1 MRFKTI
7 LPSLLIL
14 FSFACSSQE
23 LPKLQI
29 IPLPENVVQ
38 DAGSFDLNAGTHIVV
53 YGSREAEDCARLLN
67 EVVAG
72 ISNYTLAIEKGKAGK
87 VKKGIYFQ
95 LDSLRKDWNCEG
107 YRLQIGPDSVVL
119 IARAPAGLFYG
130 VQTIAQLLTD
140 SRFYSPGKRKW
151 ELPALRIDDR
161 PAFVYRGLHL
171 DVSRHFFPKEF
182 VMKCIDLMS
191 EYKLNRFHWHLTDGA
206 GWRIEI
212 KRYPELTRRAAWRA
226 EKDYLTWWKGGRQY
240 VTQDSADAYGGYYTQ
255 EDVREVVAYA
265 ASKYVT
271 VIPEIEMPGHSE
283 EVLAVF
289 PELGCTGKPYRN
301 GEFCIGNEKTFEFVE
316 NVLTEVLEL
325 FPSEYIHI
333 GGDEASAR
341 AWKKCPKCQKRIQQE
356 QLKDEKGLQ
365 SYMIH
370 RVEKFLNRHGR
381 KLIGW
386 DEILEGGL
394 APGAA
399 VMSWRGE
406 KGGIEAAKA
415 EHPVVMTPGGYCYFD
430 SYQAEPQT
438 QPYAIGGFTPYL
450 KTYSYNPVPEDLT
463 PEEAKYILG
472 AQANLWTEYISTPS
486 HAEYMIFPRLL
497 ALAEVVWTP
506 KEKKDPEDFK
516 YRLEKH
522 LALLEQ
528 KGVNAFRLSDRV
540 DILTEVDTA
549 GRRIKVW
556 FDTEKYR
563 PVIRYTVNGMAP
575 DGQSPVYREPFFV
588 TDSTEVKAAIFKGEM
603 RSEPVSAAR
612 LDYHKA
618 IGKKVVY
625 RYRYNNGYPAAGAVT
640 LTDGYRGGLTYSDG
654 RWQGFLTN
662 FEVTVDLEETTDLS
676 YVSLKFMQLTGPGV
690 YMPDYVRVS
699 ISDDGKEFREV
710 GLVRNDVPVDVST
723 LVLKDFT
730 VRFSGKG
737 RYVRVFAKKH
747 AGFQFVDEV
756 VVY

>member
-1 MRFKTI
+1 MKFKTA
-7 LPSLLIL
+7 LPLFLIL

-23 LPKLQI
+23 HPKLQI
-29 IPLPENVVQ
+29 IPLPENVVL
-38 DAGSFDLNAGTHIVV
+38 DAGSFDLDAKTHMVV
-53 YGSREAEDCARLLN
+53 PDHREAEDCARLLN
-67 EVVAG
+67 EVVTG
-72 ISNYTLAIEKGKAGK
+72 VSNYALPLEKEKNGK
-87 VKKGIYFQ
+87 VKRGIYFR
-95 LDSLRKDWNCEG
+95 LDSLRKDWDKEG
-107 YRLQIGPDSVVL
+107 YRLQISPDSIVL
-119 IARAPAGLFYG
+119 AARTPVGLFYG
-130 VQTIAQLLTD
+130 VQTIVQILTD
-140 SRFYSPGKRKW
+140 GQFYSPEKRKW
-151 ELPALRIDDR
+151 KLPAVRIEDR

-212 KRYPELTRRAAWRA
+212 KKYPELTHRAAWRA
-226 EKDYLTWWKGGRQY
+226 EKDYLKWWKGSRRY
-240 VTQDSADAYGGYYTQ
+240 VTSDSANAYGGYYTQ
-255 EDVREVVAYA
+255 DEIREVVAYA
-265 ASKYVT
+265 ASRYVT

-289 PELGCTGKPYRN
+289 PELSCTGKPYQN

-333 GGDEASAR
+333 GGDEASKR
-341 AWKKCPKCQKRIQQE
+341 AWRKCPKCQKRIQQE
-356 QLKDEKGLQ
+356 RLKDERGLQ

-370 RVEKFLNRHGR
+370 RVENFLNSHGR

-415 EHPVVMTPGGYCYFD
+415 GHPVVMTPGVYCYFD

-450 KTYSYNPVPEDLT
+450 KTYSYHPVPEALS
-463 PEEAKYILG
+463 PEEARYILG
-472 AQANLWTEYISTPS
+472 AQANVWAEYISTTS

-506 KEKKDPEDFK
+506 KERKDREDFK
-516 YRLEKH
+516 YRVEKH
-522 LALLEQ
+522 LALLAE

-563 PVIRYTVNGMAP
+563 PVIRYTLNGAEP
-575 DGQSPVYREPFFV
+575 GVQSAVYREPFYV
-588 TDSTEVKAAIFKGEM
+588 TDSTCVKAAIFDGGVRGEA
-603 RSEPVSAAR
+603 VSSAR

-618 IGKKVVY
+618 IGKKVTY
-625 RYRYNNGYPAAGAVT
+625 RYRYNSGYPAGGETT

-662 FEVTVDLEETTDLS
+662 LEVTIDLEKITDLG

-690 YMPDYVRVS
+690 YMPDYVKVS
-699 ISDDGKEFREV
+699 VSDDGKEFREV
-710 GLVRNDVPVDVST
+710 GQVVNDVPADVST

-730 VRFSGKG
+730 VRFSDKA
-737 RYVRVFAKKH
+737 RYVKVFAKKH

-756 VVY
+756 VIY

>member
-1 MRFKTI
+1 MKFKII
-7 LPSLLIL
+7 LPTLLIL

-23 LPKLQI
+23 LPTLQI
-29 IPLPENVVQ
+29 IPLPEKMVLEPGRFQ
-38 DAGSFDLNAGTHIVV
+38 LDARTNIVV
-53 YGSREAEDCARLLN
+53 FGGREAEDCARLLN
-67 EVVAG
+67 KVIG
-72 ISNYTLAIEKGKAGK
+72 GMSNYTLPLEKEGGKNIQ
-87 VKKGIYFQ
+87 KGIYFQ
-95 LDSLRKDWNCEG
+95 LDSLGKGSNREG
-107 YRLQIGPDSVVL
+107 YRLRINSDSVVL
-119 IARAPAGLFYG
+119 VAQTPAGLFYG

-140 SRFYSPGKRKW
+140 GQFYSPEKRIW
-151 ELPALRIDDR
+151 ELPVLRIEDQ
-161 PAFVYRGLHL
+161 PAFGYRGLHL

-212 KRYPELTRRAAWRA
+212 KKYPELTRRAAWRM
-226 EKDYLTWWKGGRQY
+226 ERDYLKWWKGGRQY
-240 VTQDSADAYGGYYTQ
+240 AAQDSTHVYGGYYTQ
-255 EDVREVVAYA
+255 EDIKEVVAYA
-265 ASKYVT
+265 ASKYVM

-289 PELGCTGKPYRN
+289 PELGCTGKPYQN
-301 GEFCIGNEKTFEFVE
+301 GELCIGNEKTFEFVE
-316 NVLTEVLEL
+316 QVLTEVLEL

-333 GGDEASAR
+333 GGDEASKR

-356 QLKDEKGLQ
+356 NLKDEKGLQ

-370 RVEKFLNRHGR
+370 RVEKFLSSHGR

-415 EHPVVMTPGGYCYFD
+415 GHPVVMTPGGYCYFD

-450 KTYSYNPVPEDLT
+450 KTYSYDPIPEALT
-463 PEEAKYILG
+463 AEEAKFILG
-472 AQANLWTEYISTPS
+472 AQANVWAEYIPTTS

-506 KEKKDPEDFK
+506 RERKDREDFK
-516 YRLEKH
+516 YRVEKH
-522 LALLEQ
+522 LALLAQ

-556 FDTEKYR
+556 FDSEKYQ
-563 PVIRYTVNGMAP
+563 PVIRYTLNGSEP
-575 DGQSPVYREPFFV
+575 DGQSPVYSQPFYV
-588 TDSTEVKAAIFKGEM
+588 TDSIQVKAAIFNGEV
-603 RSEPVSAAR
+603 RSELVSSSR

-618 IGKKVVY
+618 IGKKVAY
-625 RYRYNNGYPAAGAVT
+625 RYRYNSGYPAAGLTT

-654 RWQGFLTN
+654 RWQGFLTHL
-662 FEVTVDLEETTDLS
+662 EVTVDLEKVTELS

-690 YMPDYVRVS
+690 YMPDYVKVS
-699 ISDDGKEFREV
+699 VSDDGKVFQDV
-710 GLVRNDVPVDVST
+710 GQVNNDVSTDVST

-730 VRFSGKG
+730 VRFSAKG
-737 RYVRVFAKKH
+737 RYVKVFAKKH
-747 AGFQFVDEV
+747 AGFQFVDEI

>member
-29 IPLPENVVQ
+29 IPLPESVVL
-38 DAGSFDLNAGTHIVV
+38 DAGNFHLDAGTPIVV
-53 YGSREAEDCARLLN
+53 SDDRRAEDCARLLN
-67 EVVAG
+67 DVIAG
-72 ISNYTLAIEKGKAGK
+72 ISNYTLPL
-87 VKKGIYFQ
+87 KKEEERRVRRGIYFR
-95 LDSLRKDWNCEG
+95 LDSLGKERNEEG
-107 YRLQIGPDSVVL
+107 YRLQISPDSIVL
-119 IARAPAGLFYG
+119 AAQTPAGLFYG
-130 VQTIAQLLTD
+130 IQTLAQLLTD
-140 SRFYSPGKRKW
+140 SQFYSPEKRKW
-151 ELPALRIDDR
+151 NLPALRIVDR
-161 PAFVYRGLHL
+161 PAFEYRGMHL

-182 VMKCIDLMS
+182 VMKYIDLMS
-191 EYKLNRFHWHLTDGA
+191 AYKLNRFHWHLTDGA

-212 KRYPELTRRAAWRA
+212 KKYPELTRMAAWRM
-226 EKDYLTWWKGGRQY
+226 EKDYLTWWKGKRQY
-240 VTQDSADAYGGYYTQ
+240 ATQDSVQAYGGYYTQ
-255 EDVREVVAYA
+255 EEIREVVAYA

-289 PELGCTGKPYRN
+289 PRLGCTGKPYRN
-301 GEFCIGNEKTFEFVE
+301 GELCIGNEETFGFVE
-316 NVLTEVLEL
+316 DVLTEVLEL

-333 GGDEASAR
+333 GGDEASKS
-341 AWKKCPKCQKRIQQE
+341 AWKRCPKCQKRIQQE
-356 QLKDEKGLQ
+356 HLKDEKGLQ

-370 RVEKFLNRHGR
+370 RVERFLNSHGR
-381 KLIGW
+381 QLIGW

-394 APGAA
+394 APGAV

-415 EHPVVMTPGGYCYFD
+415 GHPVIMTPGAYCYFD

-450 KTYSYNPVPEDLT
+450 KTYSYYPVPESLT
-463 PEEAKYILG
+463 PDEAKYILG
-472 AQANLWTEYISTPS
+472 AQANLWTEYIPTPS
-486 HAEYMIFPRLL
+486 HAEYMVFPRLL
-497 ALAEVVWTP
+497 ALSEVVWTP
-506 KEKKDPEDFK
+506 RERKDTEDFK
-516 YRLEKH
+516 YRVEKH
-522 LALLEQ
+522 LALLAQ
-528 KGVNAFRLSDRV
+528 KGVNVFRLSDRV

-556 FDTEKYR
+556 FDSEKYR
-563 PVIRYTVNGMAP
+563 PVIRYTLNGMEP
-575 DGQSPVYREPFFV
+575 DGQSPIYREPFYV
-588 TDSTEVKAAIFKGEM
+588 TDSTWVKAAVFHGEQ
-603 RSEPVSAAR
+603 RGESVSFAR

-618 IGKKVVY
+618 IGKKVDY
-625 RYRYNNGYPAAGAVT
+625 RYRYNNGYPAAGTAT

-662 FEVTVDLEETTDLS
+662 LEVTVDLEKVTELS

-690 YMPDYVRVS
+690 YMPDYVKVS
-699 ISDDGKEFREV
+699 VSDDGKVFREV
-710 GLVRNDVPVDVST
+710 GLVENDVPVDVST

-730 VRFSGKG
+730 VRFSDRG
-737 RYVRVFAKKH
+737 RYVKVFAKKH
-747 AGFQFVDEV
+747 AGFQFVDEI

>member
-1 MRFKTI
+1 MKFKII
-7 LPSLLIL
+7 LPSFLIL
-14 FSFACSSQE
+14 LFFACSSQE
-23 LPKLQI
+23 LPQLQI
-29 IPLPENVVQ
+29 IPLPERMVL
-38 DAGSFDLNAGTHIVV
+38 DAGSFKLDAGTPIVV
-53 YGSREAEDCARLLN
+53 PGCREAEDCARLLN

-72 ISNYTLAIEKGKAGK
+72 ISNYILPLEKEGTEKGKRG
-87 VKKGIYFQ
+87 VYFR
-95 LDSLRKDWNCEG
+95 LDSLEKGWGREG
-107 YRLQIGPDSVVL
+107 YGLQINRDSIVL
-119 IARAPAGLFYG
+119 SAQTPAGLFYG
-130 VQTIAQLLTD
+130 VQTISQLLTD
-140 SRFYSPGKRKW
+140 GQFYFPGKRKW
-151 ELPALRIDDR
+151 ELPALRIEDR
-161 PAFVYRGLHL
+161 PSFVYRGLHL

-206 GWRIEI
+206 GWRVEI
-212 KRYPELTRRAAWRA
+212 KKYPELTRRAAWRA
-226 EKDYLTWWKGGRQY
+226 EKDYLKWWKGDRRY
-240 VTQDSADAYGGYYTQ
+240 VTQDSANAYGGYYTQ
-255 EDVREVVAYA
+255 EEIREVVAYA

-289 PELGCTGKPYRN
+289 PELGCTGKPYQN
-301 GEFCIGNEKTFEFVE
+301 GELCIGNEKTFEFVE
-316 NVLTEVLEL
+316 NVLAEILEL

-333 GGDEASAR
+333 GGDEASKR

-356 QLKDEKGLQ
+356 HLKDEKGLQ

-370 RVEKFLNRHGR
+370 RVEKFLNSHGR
-381 KLIGW
+381 QLIGW

-394 APGAA
+394 APGAV

-415 EHPVVMTPGGYCYFD
+415 GHPVVMTPGGYCYFD

-450 KTYSYNPVPEDLT
+450 KTYSYYPVPEELT

-472 AQANLWTEYISTPS
+472 AQANVWTEYISTTS

-506 KEKKDPEDFK
+506 KERKDPEDFK
-516 YRLEKH
+516 YRVEKH
-522 LALLEQ
+522 LALLAQ

-540 DILTEVDTA
+540 DILTEVDTV
-549 GRRIKVW
+549 GKRIKVR
-556 FDTEKYR
+556 FDSEKYR
-563 PVIRYTVNGMAP
+563 PLIRYTVNGAEP
-575 DGQSPVYREPFFV
+575 DGQSPVYREPFYV
-588 TDSTEVKAAIFKGEM
+588 TDSTWVKAAIFNGEL
-603 RSEPVSAAR
+603 RGESVSTAR

-618 IGKKVVY
+618 IGKKVAY
-625 RYRYNNGYPAAGAVT
+625 RYRYNNGYPAAGERT

-662 FEVTVDLEETTDLS
+662 FEVTVDLEKVTELS

-690 YMPDYVRVS
+690 YMPDYVKVS
-699 ISDDGKEFREV
+699 VSENGKEFQEV
-710 GLVRNDVPVDVST
+710 GQVKNDVPAELST

-730 VRFSGKG
+730 VRFFGKG
-737 RYVRVFAKKH
+737 RYVKVFAKKQ
-747 AGFQFVDEV
+747 AGFQFVDEI

>member
-1 MRFKTI
+1 MKFKII
-7 LPSLLIL
+7 LPSLLFL
-14 FSFACSSQE
+14 FSFACASQE
-23 LPKLQI
+23 LPELQI
-29 IPLPENVVQ
+29 IPLPERVVLETGSFHL
-38 DAGSFDLNAGTHIVV
+38 DAGTPVFVSGN
-53 YGSREAEDCARLLN
+53 REAEDCARLLN
-67 EVVAG
+67 EAVAG
-72 ISNYTLAIEKGKAGK
+72 IGNYTLPLKRGKEGDA
-87 VKKGIYFQ
+87 KKGIYFR
-95 LDSLRKDWNCEG
+95 LDSLEDGGNGEG
-107 YRLQIGPDSVVL
+107 YRLRISPERIVL
-119 IARAPAGLFYG
+119 VAQSPAGLFYG

-140 SRFYSPGKRKW
+140 GQFYSPGKRSW
-151 ELPALRIDDR
+151 HLPALQIDDR

-212 KRYPELTRRAAWRA
+212 RKYPELTRQAAWRS
-226 EKDYLTWWKGGRQY
+226 EQDYLTWWKGNRRY
-240 VTQDSADAYGGYYTQ
+240 VTKDSARAYGGYYTQ
-255 EDVREVVAYA
+255 EQIREIVAYA

-289 PELGCTGKPYRN
+289 PELGCTGKPYQN
-301 GEFCIGNEKTFEFVE
+301 GELCIGNEKTSEFVE

-333 GGDEASAR
+333 GGDEASKK

-356 QLKDEKGLQ
+356 HLKDEKGLQ

-370 RVEKFLNRHGR
+370 RVEAFLNSHGR

-415 EHPVVMTPGGYCYFD
+415 GHPVVMTPGGYCYFD

-450 KTYSYNPVPEDLT
+450 KTYSYHPVPDGLT
-463 PEEAKYILG
+463 PDEAKYILG
-472 AQANLWTEYISTPS
+472 AQANVWTEYIATPS

-497 ALAEVVWTP
+497 ALSEVVWTP
-506 KEKKDPEDFK
+506 KEKKNPENFK
-516 YRLEKH
+516 YRVGKH
-522 LALLEQ
+522 LGLLAQ

-549 GRRIKVW
+549 GRQIQVW
-556 FDTEKYR
+556 FDSEKYR
-563 PVIRYTVNGMAP
+563 PVIRYTVNGTEP
-575 DGQSPVYREPFFV
+575 DGLSSVYHEPFYV
-588 TDSTEVKAAIFKGEM
+588 TDSTQVKAAIFHGDV
-603 RSEPVSAAR
+603 RSETISSAR

-618 IGKKVVY
+618 IGKKVAY
-625 RYRYNNGYPAAGAVT
+625 RYRYNNGYPASGATT

-662 FEVTVDLEETTDLS
+662 FEVTVDLDEVMDLGS
-676 YVSLKFMQLTGPGV
+676 VSLKFMQLTGPGV
-690 YMPDYVRVS
+690 YMPDYVKVS
-699 ISDDGKEFREV
+699 LSDDGKVFREV
-710 GLVRNDVPVDVST
+710 GQVKNDVPADVST

-730 VRFSGKG
+730 VRFSGRG
-737 RYVRVFAKKH
+737 RYVKVFAKKQ
-747 AGFQFVDEV
+747 AGFQFVDEI

>member
-14 FSFACSSQE
+14 LCFACTSQE
-23 LPKLQI
+23 LPRLQLV
-29 IPLPENVVQ
+29 PLPESVVWET
-38 DAGSFDLNAGTHIVV
+38 GNFDLDAGTHLVV
-53 YGSREAEDCARLLN
+53 SGNRKAEDCARLLN
-67 EVVAG
+67 EAVAG
-72 ISNYTLAIEKGKAGK
+72 ISNYTLPLKKENEGK
-87 VKKGIYFQ
+87 VKKGIYFR
-95 LDSLRKDWNCEG
+95 LDSLGEGWNKEG
-107 YRLQIGPDSVVL
+107 YRLQISPDRIELV
-119 IARAPAGLFYG
+119 AATPAGLFYG
-130 VQTIAQLLTD
+130 VQTIVQLLTD
-140 SRFYSPGKRKW
+140 GQFYASEKRKW
-151 ELPALRIDDR
+151 RLPALQILDR

-212 KRYPELTRRAAWRA
+212 RKYPELTRRAAWRP
-226 EKDYLTWWKGGRQY
+226 EKEYLKWWKGERRY

-255 EDVREVVAYA
+255 EDIREVVAYA

-289 PELGCTGKPYRN
+289 PELGCTGKPYQN
-301 GEFCIGNEKTFEFVE
+301 GEFCIGNEKTFEFVG

-333 GGDEASAR
+333 GGDEASKR
-341 AWKKCPKCQKRIQQE
+341 AWKKCPKCRKRIQQE

-370 RVEKFLNRHGR
+370 RVEEFLSSHGR

-415 EHPVVMTPGGYCYFD
+415 GHPVVMTPGIYCYFD

-450 KTYSYNPVPEDLT
+450 KTYSYDPVPDDLT

-472 AQANLWTEYISTPS
+472 AQANVWTEYISTTS

-506 KEKKDPEDFK
+506 KDKKDPEDFK
-516 YRLEKH
+516 YRVEKH
-522 LALLEQ
+522 LALLAR
-528 KGVNAFRLSDRV
+528 KGVNAFGLSDRV
-540 DILTEVDTA
+540 DILTEIDTA

-556 FDTEKYR
+556 FETEKYR
-563 PVIRYTVNGMAP
+563 PVIRYTLNGAEP
-575 DGQSPVYREPFFV
+575 DALSSVYKEPFYV
-588 TDSTEVKAAIFKGEM
+588 TDSTRVNAAIFHGDIRGE
-603 RSEPVSAAR
+603 SVSSAR

-625 RYRYNNGYPAAGAVT
+625 RYRYNSGYPAAGAVT

-662 FEVTVDLEETTDLS
+662 FEVTVDLEKTMELG

-690 YMPDYVRVS
+690 YMPDYVAVS
-699 ISDDGKEFREV
+699 VSDDGKVFREV
-710 GLVRNDVPVDVST
+710 GRVKNDVSANIST

-737 RYVRVFAKKH
+737 RYVKVFAKKQ
-747 AGFQFVDEV
+747 AGFQFVDEI

>member
-1 MRFKTI
+1 MKFKII
-7 LPSLLIL
+7 LPSFLIL
-14 FSFACSSQE
+14 LFFACSSQE
-23 LPKLQI
+23 LPQLQI
-29 IPLPENVVQ
+29 IPLPERMVL
-38 DAGSFDLNAGTHIVV
+38 DAGSFKLDAGTPIVV
-53 YGSREAEDCARLLN
+53 PGCREAEDCARLLN

-72 ISNYTLAIEKGKAGK
+72 ISNYILPLEKERTEKGKRG
-87 VKKGIYFQ
+87 VYFR
-95 LDSLRKDWNCEG
+95 LDSLEKGWGREG
-107 YRLQIGPDSVVL
+107 YGLQINRDSIVL
-119 IARAPAGLFYG
+119 SAQTPAGLFYG
-130 VQTIAQLLTD
+130 VQTISQLLTD
-140 SRFYSPGKRKW
+140 GQFYFPGKRKW
-151 ELPALRIDDR
+151 ELPALRIEDR
-161 PAFVYRGLHL
+161 PSFVYRGLHL

-206 GWRIEI
+206 GWRVEI
-212 KRYPELTRRAAWRA
+212 KKYPELTRRAAWRA
-226 EKDYLTWWKGGRQY
+226 EKDYLKWWKGDRRY
-240 VTQDSADAYGGYYTQ
+240 VTQDSANAYGGYYTQ
-255 EDVREVVAYA
+255 EEIREVVAYA
-265 ASKYVT
+265 ASKYVMI
-271 VIPEIEMPGHSE
+271 IPEIEMPGHSE

-289 PELGCTGKPYRN
+289 PELGCTGKPYQN
-301 GEFCIGNEKTFEFVE
+301 GELCIGNEKTFEFVE
-316 NVLTEVLEL
+316 NVLAEILEL

-333 GGDEASAR
+333 GGDEASKR

-356 QLKDEKGLQ
+356 HLKDEKGLQ

-370 RVEKFLNRHGR
+370 RVEKFLNSHGR
-381 KLIGW
+381 QLIGW

-394 APGAA
+394 APGAV

-406 KGGIEAAKA
+406 KGGIEAAQA
-415 EHPVVMTPGGYCYFD
+415 GHPVVMTPGGYCYFD

-450 KTYSYNPVPEDLT
+450 KTYSYYPVPEELT

-472 AQANLWTEYISTPS
+472 AQANVWTEYISTTS

-506 KEKKDPEDFK
+506 KERKDPEDFK
-516 YRLEKH
+516 YRVEKH
-522 LALLEQ
+522 LALLAQ

-540 DILTEVDTA
+540 DILTEVDTV
-549 GRRIKVW
+549 GKRIKVR
-556 FDTEKYR
+556 FDSEKYR
-563 PVIRYTVNGMAP
+563 SLIRYTVNGAEP
-575 DGQSPVYREPFFV
+575 DGQSPVYREPFYV
-588 TDSTEVKAAIFKGEM
+588 TDSTWVKAAIFNGEL
-603 RSEPVSAAR
+603 RGESVSIAR

-618 IGKKVVY
+618 IGKKVAY
-625 RYRYNNGYPAAGAVT
+625 RYRYNNGYPAAGERT

-662 FEVTVDLEETTDLS
+662 FEVTVDLEKVTELS

-690 YMPDYVRVS
+690 YMPDYVKVS
-699 ISDDGKEFREV
+699 VSENGKEFQEV
-710 GLVRNDVPVDVST
+710 GQVKNDVPAELST

-737 RYVRVFAKKH
+737 RYVKVFAKKQ
-747 AGFQFVDEV
+747 AGFQFVDEI